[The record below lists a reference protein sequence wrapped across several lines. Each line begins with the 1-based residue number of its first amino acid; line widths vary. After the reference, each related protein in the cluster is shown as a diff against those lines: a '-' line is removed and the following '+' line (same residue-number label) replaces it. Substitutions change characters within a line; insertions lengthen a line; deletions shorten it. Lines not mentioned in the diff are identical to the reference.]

1 MPLGTL
7 DVMKLGGQP
16 ETYQVMFEQ
25 NAGGQFVARVEPD
38 TLLHFLTEEMRV
50 DAPVAADAA
59 QHANSDGRARVD
71 NIFLEENNLHAI
83 MEYLEEDD

>member
-7 DVMKLGGQP
+7 DVMKLDGQP

-38 TLLHFLTEEMRV
+38 ALLDFLTEEMRV

-59 QHANSDGRARVD
+59 QHASTDGRARVD